1 MLKHRVPEN
10 WAMAAS
16 QLRSFGRGA
25 QNRTGARWSWE
36 SASTSVMAVVWA
48 CRSCANEAA
57 VKKIEP
63 TKYVTLSA
71 VAPTVFRYAG
81 TDPNTNNAEPR
92 MKSQAIALLRLAGL
106 TVMPLSSRKCNRT
119 WCVTSVGFNSYPNP
133 GPNDITPQG

>member
-1 MLKHRVPEN
+1 MLKHRVPGN

-81 TDPNTNNAEPR
+81 TRSEERRVGKECKSRCAAE
-92 MKSQAIALLRLAGL
+92 QANKLR
-106 TVMPLSSRKCNRT
+106 R
-119 WCVTSVGFNSYPNP
+119 
-133 GPNDITPQG
+133 